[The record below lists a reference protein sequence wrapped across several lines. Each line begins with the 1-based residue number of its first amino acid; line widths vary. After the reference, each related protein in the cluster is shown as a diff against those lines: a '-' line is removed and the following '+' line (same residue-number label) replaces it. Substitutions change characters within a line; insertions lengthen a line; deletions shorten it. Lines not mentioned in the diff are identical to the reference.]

1 MFQIHCL
8 GMRMPVTWPFLNP
21 ISAANGP
28 TQAALAANLLNH
40 QPPTTPVAP
49 PTAAPAN
56 HMSPATQAAILMAH
70 RNAAQRRRYLGE

>member
-1 MFQIHCL
+1 MFQINCL

-21 ISAANGP
+21 ISAAGGP
-28 TQAALAANLLNH
+28 TQAALAANMLNH
-40 QPPTTPVAP
+40 QQATTPVAQ
-49 PTAAPAN
+49 PTAAPSN